1 MRSGTGGPV
10 KALTCRPW
18 ASNLRISSSVL
29 ANLCLSI
36 CLCLNCV
43 RAAKG
48 DRLAQSNVVHL
59 EFGAAA
65 IGVLGMSH
73 ERLRRTDVNG
83 CVSAANFGALTS
95 AFMLSYMLSY
105 LVRSSWLIAF
115 PDGTWPQAFGP
126 RQKSINRQL
135 GLQYILNGSGMMR
148 MKAGS
153 SDHESASSQE
163 SSLTHVDPKMFKLF
177 VRFSESLGG
186 LELKTTLAA
195 SGHWQV
201 MCSKTQASPSK
212 P

>member
-1 MRSGTGGPV
+1 MDAHMARSFVANARRHAAVPWATSIRMRSGTGGPV

-95 AFMLSYMLSY
+95 AFVLSYMLSY
-105 LVRSSWLIAF
+105 LAVIVSSV
-115 PDGTWPQAFGP
+115 
-126 RQKSINRQL
+126 L
-135 GLQYILNGSGMMR
+135 GHKLSVLAKR
-148 MKAGS
+148 
-153 SDHESASSQE
+153 ASSG
-163 SSLTHVDPKMFKLF
+163 SLVFNT
-177 VRFSESLGG
+177 S
-186 LELKTTLAA
+186 
-195 SGHWQV
+195 
-201 MCSKTQASPSK
+201 
-212 P
+212 